1 MYSRVGVHVRLP
13 LDVVVHVPLVQ
24 PTLRP
29 GPLGVKPMLQVAW
42 QALPLAVLLPVQL
55 HTAFSG
61 RNAALGVPVQFK
73 APGTAKWQRARHY
86 SLTEKTQVCSIIGRG

>member
-13 LDVVVHVPLVQ
+13 LDVVAHEPVVQ

-55 HTAFSG
+55 HSAFPG
-61 RNAALGVPVQFK
+61 RNAALGVLVQSK
-73 APGTAKWQRARHY
+73 APRAAKWQHARHHC
-86 SLTEKTQVCSIIGRG
+86 LFEKTQRSIIGRG